1 MTKVPP
7 QGVPRKTSIT
17 QGHGL
22 WSLRVSIRGERIV
35 RAIHA
40 EADLSPR
47 LSGCNGNVRDRTETE
62 RAFTD
67 RAASSNDTRPA
78 EHGLATSTSGTPE
91 ATERSSRWRATTST
105 TR

>member
-47 LSGCNGNVRDRTETE
+47 LSGCNGNVRDTHRDRTRFYGPCRVLE
-62 RAFTD
+62 RHP
-67 RAASSNDTRPA
+67 TR
-78 EHGLATSTSGTPE
+78 GTRFSDIDFGHAGGDGKE
-91 ATERSSRWRATTST
+91 
-105 TR
+105 